1 MAAFTWTGT
10 STNVFNDGGSWDSP
24 PNFDNTETLVVDTA
38 ASIVSVG
45 ANSDGDEV
53 LIVNNAGAKLTL
65 DGAVNPA
72 LFLTSATIT
81 AGTLDLATAGTL
93 DLGLNGAGTLVLGA
107 SGHVA
112 VGSGANARIMSD
124 GLGKSVIDG
133 SGAFDLAGGTLIVS
147 SDVSVA
153 GTDTTQFNIGTN
165 GVLEFDGAV
174 NGGTVVFGG
183 TNGVLFLNTLQPGA
197 FAGGIAIQ
205 GLFGTNKLEVGAG
218 STVRAIA
225 NGTNSATVTI
235 VNGGTETLTLAGDY
249 SSLTGVQ
256 AGQFFSFNVCY
267 AAGTSIL
274 TDAGEV
280 AVETLRAGDTV
291 MTVVDGRLVP
301 QTVKWMGNRTVDL
314 ARHPKPETAAPI
326 RISTGALGDNLP
338 HRDLVVSPD
347 HALFIDGKLFPA
359 KLLVNDMTIV
369 QDMEAASVVYYH
381 IELDQHAILVAE
393 GVEAES
399 YLDTGNR
406 DFFANAGLATRL
418 HPEFTI
424 DEHLKCWEAHAC
436 APLAVAPELVKPV
449 WQRFVDRAEALGFS
463 APVYETTE
471 DAAIHMLVDG
481 KVLRPLS
488 ATDRTVSFM
497 LPATAKS
504 IRLVSRAIRPSALTP
519 WRDDPRTLGVAI
531 RSVTLRDRT
540 GESVMGA
547 DHPAL
552 RDGWHAPETAADGS
566 LWRWSTGNGE
576 LPIELDGPCAVQIA
590 LGGTT
595 SYIVDRVA
603 A

>member
-1 MAAFTWTGT
+1 MSAITWTGT
-10 STNVFNDGGSWDSP
+10 STNLFNDSLSWDSP
-24 PNFDNTETLVVDTA
+24 PYFDTTETLVVDTA

-45 ANSDGDEV
+45 ANSEGDEV
-53 LIVNNAGAKLTL
+53 LIVNNAGATLTL
-65 DGAVNPA
+65 NGAVNPA
-72 LFLTSATIT
+72 LFLTSATIA
-81 AGTLDLATAGTL
+81 AGTLDLAIAGTL
-93 DLGLNGAGTLVLGA
+93 DLGLNGAGTLLLGA
-107 SGHVA
+107 SGHVV
-112 VGSGANARIMSD
+112 VGSGANAMIMSD
-124 GLGKSVIDG
+124 GAGKSVIDG

-183 TNGVLFLNTLQPGA
+183 KNGVLFLNTLQPGA

-218 STVRAIA
+218 SVVSAIA
-225 NGTNSATVTI
+225 NGTTSATVTI
-235 VNGGTETLTLAGDY
+235 VNGGTETLTLTGDY
-249 SSLTGVQ
+249 SSLTGSQ
-256 AGQFFSFNVCY
+256 TGQFFSFNVCY

-280 AVETLRAGDTV
+280 AVETLRAGDMV

-301 QTVKWMGNRTVDL
+301 QTVKWMGNRRVDL
-314 ARHPKPETAAPI
+314 ARHPKPETAAPV
-326 RISTGALGDNLP
+326 RILTGALGDNLP

-369 QDMEAASVVYYH
+369 QDLEAASVVYYH
-381 IELDQHAILVAE
+381 VELDQHAILVAE

-449 WQRFVDRAEALGFS
+449 WQRFVDCAEALGFS

-531 RSVTLRDRT
+531 RSVTLRDRA